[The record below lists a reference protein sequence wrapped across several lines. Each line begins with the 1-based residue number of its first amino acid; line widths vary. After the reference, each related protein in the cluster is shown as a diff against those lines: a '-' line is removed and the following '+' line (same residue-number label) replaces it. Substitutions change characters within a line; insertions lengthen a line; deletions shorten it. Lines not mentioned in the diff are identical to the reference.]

1 MARKRWTPR
10 EEITEDLLKFREKR
24 KWQLALRRYVI
35 QRNVSQEYAP
45 YFSIDIEGFRNWIEI
60 QFTEGVHW
68 DSFGKTWQFEHVIP
82 VTYFN
87 FSEEEELKLCWHFI
101 NIRVEAF
108 NHKMAE
114 NQVPGIFSAK
124 SYFTYLYNQT
134 GIDQCNKMIRKI
146 EQLESVGAMINSELT
161 NFLLNNNK
169 RLEALATLTVE
180 ELKRINQGE
189 TLENVLI
196 ERDLLRKFG

>member
-35 QRNVSQEYAP
+35 QRNVSKEYAP
-45 YFSIDIEGFRNWIEI
+45 FFAIDIEGFRNWIEI

-68 DSFGKTWQFEHVIP
+68 DNFGKSWQFEHVIP
-82 VTYFN
+82 VTYFD
-87 FSEEEELKLCWHFI
+87 FTKVEELKLCWHFI
-101 NIRVEAF
+101 NIRVEVL
-108 NHKMAE
+108 NQNMEE
-114 NQVPGIFSAK
+114 NEVPGIFSAK
-124 SYFTYLYNQT
+124 NYFSSLYNRT
-134 GIDQCNKMIRKI
+134 GLAQCNKMILKI
-146 EQLESVGAMINSELT
+146 EHLESVGAMINSELT